1 MANIESAKKRIR
13 KTATQRERN
22 RTVTSRM
29 RTAIKTLRQTVA
41 AGDGSAAR
49 ELLPKTESIVDATA
63 RKGMIHRNAAA
74 RTKSRLAKAVA
85 SIET

>member
-13 KTATQRERN
+13 RSATQRERN
-22 RTVTSRM
+22 RAATSRM

-41 AGDGSAAR
+41 AGEADAAR
-49 ELLPKTESIVDATA
+49 ELLSKTESIVDATA
-63 RKGMIHRNAAA
+63 RKGMIHPNAAA

-85 SIET
+85 SIEA